1 MDCGRDTR
9 SSGPRLPIVRSAS
22 ASHLPQIAAGR
33 RVDASGAKKS
43 EEAVNAWLRAYQY
56 RRVASYGIGGA
67 DTMDIPVV
75 TAITNQYIWFI
86 KGRNVDELRRRL
98 EVASMA
104 FYRHRLL
111 PSSSSLPLPPS
122 STTPSGSSEPP
133 KRSWS
138 AVDLA
143 TNLMPAAWVR
153 ATIVAFIGE
162 IERGA
167 TLVRIKTL
175 EGLINL
181 INNDV
186 TPVVPLARFPEKDW
200 CPEVMHDVVD
210 VLSGESRH
218 ARVWVGGKGAD
229 KIEPARRVLLSRR
242 VELIQPDA
250 DEVRAIVRSPAYGV
264 GLSALSLSSLSGS
277 LHLAQLLTA
286 CLVEVTGAGLS
297 FTDRQSHQTP
307 GSADVAANIAG
318 FLRSSKNVT
327 WDGCLMGSEAAAAL
341 WRGAVTGVPAKLGAM
356 LEDLGL
362 AQGQINQALA
372 KRDVRLMNALDKRA
386 DREEER
392 ASASTSSSSS
402 SESSSA
408 HAPIPAPLADLDV
421 ADVFKAI
428 DMAHDATNTAVVSAM
443 SKAHDCIFRLAELV
457 WAQIEGLLD
466 PKTSGDLPAYLS
478 LDGKVSSSYISKV
491 VTEADG
497 LLSEIT
503 ARKTSYDTFEGDVG
517 GSGCEDGLK
526 QRATFAAETC
536 AKMMEKLTRL
546 QACQV
551 YIVTQAADVHYIDDH
566 ILLQIFWDA
575 LCVSIP
581 RVSREIYKLLEERK
595 ATDTL
600 CVSMYDAFEK
610 SWRKTGMCTA
620 GIHSDLPSFDERC
633 DQAIESSVNVLNTSL
648 RNLAVSGVV
657 RMQKLPLWKKVT
669 KDAIKS
675 RLKLWPKTRRP
686 ATEEQLGRGPRQL
699 YLFVRGKLGIPMDS
713 GDIPVFKYGEGL
725 YTAGKTL
732 ASASPSGSSSG
743 SISSSSKG
751 KGKARAMDTTLEDI
765 PEEEPPATDHVAAIQ
780 QSMSGP
786 SGIIDLVMAL
796 LARRISP
803 THYSLSGLF
812 PVVSDP
818 LPDHPRM
825 NPHHLARKIM
835 KDTTPE
841 PPVERKAGPRSA
853 QSPFMH
859 LQEEPPSTAESR
871 DESLSNY
878 DYDSDSDAAEK
889 ARQTLPERKPGSR
902 PPRGSWRTRTHTSS
916 SGNNLASPGINP
928 MRSHPVHSSS
938 RAPFSSSSS
947 SSSHERSPSPS
958 SSSSS
963 SVSSSSSSRTSPPSA
978 LSSSGRAILAQRAR
992 TKKKLTRTRILAHHH
1007 HHQQQQA
1014 TGAAAATTPAQV
1026 RLRST
1031 SVDDFA
1037 AVPED
1042 EQQAGGP
1049 GQDNNDAYSSSSSSS
1064 SSKDADDYDYYYYD
1078 GESSPSETDVEAAL
1092 ARPVEEQVPTYPL
1105 HVPQQ
1110 QGYSSA
1116 SAPLPHALCTLSPS
1130 QEREEEEE
1138 AVPQE
1143 EIDDDAFARDLAA
1156 AVALSLSLSL
1166 EESRQ
1171 EEYSDDN
1178 DAMASSSG
1186 SGSGSSYQTAA
1197 AAAAET
1203 DEIQSDPG
1211 IERPFSALGFRDQ
1224 DQDPELGDDDG
1235 DDGDDPRSPDRA
1247 APQGGSE

>member
-1 MDCGRDTR
+1 MDCRRDTR
-9 SSGPRLPIVRSAS
+9 SSGLRLPIVRSAS

-56 RRVASYGIGGA
+56 KRVASYGIGGA

-75 TAITNQYIWFI
+75 AVITNQYIWFI
-86 KGRNVDELRRRL
+86 KGRKVDGLRRRL
-98 EVASMA
+98 EVASIA

-111 PSSSSLPLPPS
+111 PSSSSLPLPPF

-138 AVDLA
+138 AGDLA

-181 INNDV
+181 INNNV
-186 TPVVPLARFPEKDW
+186 TPVVPLAQFPEKDW
-200 CPEVMHDVVD
+200 CPEVMRDVVD

-286 CLVEVTGAGLS
+286 CLVEVTGVGLS
-297 FTDRQSHQTP
+297 FTDGQSHQSP

-327 WDGCLMGSEAAAAL
+327 WDGCLVGSEAATL

-392 ASASTSSSSS
+392 ASASTSSSFS

-408 HAPIPAPLADLDV
+408 HAPTPAPLVDLDV
-421 ADVFKAI
+421 EDILKAI

-466 PKTSGDLPAYLS
+466 PKTSGDLPAYIS

-536 AKMMEKLTRL
+536 AKMIEKLTRL

-595 ATDTL
+595 ATDSL

-610 SWRKTGMCTA
+610 SWRKTGLCTA
-620 GIHSDLPSFDERC
+620 GIHRDLPSFEERC

-675 RLKLWPKTRRP
+675 RLKLWPKSRRP
-686 ATEEQLGRGPRQL
+686 ATEEQLGGGPRQL

-725 YTAGKTL
+725 YTAGKML
-732 ASASPSGSSSG
+732 ASASPSGN
-743 SISSSSKG
+743 SSSSKG
-751 KGKARAMDTTLEDI
+751 KGKVRAMDTTLEDI
-765 PEEEPPATDHVAAIQ
+765 PEEEPPATDHVATIQ
-780 QSMSGP
+780 QSMSAP

-803 THYSLSGLF
+803 PHYSLSGLF

-859 LQEEPPSTAESR
+859 LQGEPLSTAESR

-878 DYDSDSDAAEK
+878 DYDSDSDAAAEK
-889 ARQTLPERKPGSR
+889 ARQKQTLPERKPGSR
-902 PPRGSWRTRTHTSS
+902 PPRGSWRTRTHASNNGS
-916 SGNNLASPGINP
+916 NLASPGINP
-928 MRSHPVHSSS
+928 MRSHPVHINHT
-938 RAPFSSSSS
+938 PF
-947 SSSHERSPSPS
+947 SSSHERSPSFS
-958 SSSSS
+958 SSSC
-963 SVSSSSSSRTSPPSA
+963 VSTSSSSRTSSSPSA
-978 LSSSGRAILAQRAR
+978 LLSSGGGRAILAQRAR

-1007 HHQQQQA
+1007 DYHHHQRQT
-1014 TGAAAATTPAQV
+1014 TGTTPAQV
-1026 RLRST
+1026 RLHST
-1031 SVDDFA
+1031 SIDDFA

-1042 EQQAGGP
+1042 EQQRAGGQ

-1064 SSKDADDYDYYYYD
+1064 KDADDYYYYYD
-1078 GESSPSETDVEAAL
+1078 GESPSPSETEVEAAL
-1092 ARPVEEQVPTYPL
+1092 AGPVDEQVPTYPP
-1105 HVPQQ
+1105 HVLPQQ
-1110 QGYSSA
+1110 EEGYSSA
-1116 SAPLPHALCTLSPS
+1116 SAPPHALPS
-1130 QEREEEEE
+1130 QEQEEEGGEEE

-1143 EIDDDAFARDLAA
+1143 EEEIDYDAFERDLAA
-1156 AVALSLSLSL
+1156 AVALSLFL
-1166 EESRQ
+1166 EGSRQ
-1171 EEYSDDN
+1171 EEYSDN
-1178 DAMASSSG
+1178 NNNNAMASSSG
-1186 SGSGSSYQTAA
+1186 SGSGSSYQTF
-1197 AAAAET
+1197 AAAET
-1203 DEIQSDPG
+1203 DEIQTDPG
-1211 IERPFSALGFRDQ
+1211 IIERPFSALGFRDQ
-1224 DQDPELGDDDG
+1224 DPEPDDG
-1235 DDGDDPRSPDRA
+1235 DDGDDDDPRPIDTAA